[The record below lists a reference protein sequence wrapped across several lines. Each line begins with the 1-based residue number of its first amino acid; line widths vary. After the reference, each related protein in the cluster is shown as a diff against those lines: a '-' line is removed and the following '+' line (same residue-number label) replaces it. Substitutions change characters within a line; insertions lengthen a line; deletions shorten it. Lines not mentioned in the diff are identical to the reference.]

1 MGWLKKIID
10 SGAVKRLLDN
20 AQQNSSPAPEAQDVV
35 IAYTPEGAT
44 ANEQLAN
51 LQKVTPVQM
60 AAPEGPDPSTY
71 RYYSGNL
78 GEVGFGQVN
87 PALYGEAKMM
97 SYINP
102 VSGQYF
108 NTATPLPEDIVPE
121 GWQALDK
128 GMWPDR
134 AEYIPGLMKGE
145 GKQASMAPAAQLLA
159 MQRGESFTQ
168 PSAPSTTQA
177 PTALPPAPG
186 FRPRVLQDMPQDARF
201 MDMIRKYADK
211 EFMPALPTLN
221 LNQLGK
227 PQQYADGGAVAPTP
241 MTQQQLD
248 DYIVRTGRFGGGTGN
263 YSGPMPL
270 ASSNYL
276 DENDVLRALPSAM
289 STTPGATPGGLIPSS
304 TPVTQDQM
312 QTIIS
317 DLTSVP
323 SSTLKPKITPDMTI
337 GQDITPLPSII
348 SDLVKTPAT
357 SPSLSV
363 TPMPSGSFDVA
374 TNAKQAAGSL
384 PLNTYMKDLG
394 YGRYTGNPTDLGF
407 KERQCGPMGCAAF
420 QVMGNVYNPSTGQYF
435 EVSAGNPYETMPE
448 GWKYT
453 MGDVKERATGTYR
466 NPQEAVI
473 VPADPARPPVST
485 FPRGQ
490 EARTVPVRE
499 EGRRYGFDRSQVP
512 AQRKRFVPQGPS
524 DTGRAEL
531 MEFLKKNRMGV

>member
-10 SGAVKRLLDN
+10 SGAVKRVLDN

-102 VSGQYF
+102 ISGQYF

-221 LNQLGK
+221 LSQLGK
-227 PQQYADGGAVAPTP
+227 PQQYADGGPVLPNMPQDLAMYLQNTGRSFPTP
-241 MTQQQLD
+241 A
-248 DYIVRTGRFGGGTGN
+248 TG
-263 YSGPMPL
+263 
-270 ASSNYL
+270 
-276 DENDVLRALPSAM
+276 AM

-317 DLTSVP
+317 DL
-323 SSTLKPKITPDMTI
+323 
-337 GQDITPLPSII
+337 
-348 SDLVKTPAT
+348 VKAPAT

-363 TPMPSGSFDVA
+363 APMPSGSFDVA

-453 MGDVKERATGTYR
+453 MGNVKERATGTYR

-473 VPADPARPPVST
+473 VPADPARPPAST

-512 AQRKRFVPQGPS
+512 AQRERFVPQGPS

>member
-1 MGWLKKIID
+1 MGLF
-10 SGAVKRLLDN
+10 SGIARVATPQEEVDP
-20 AQQNSSPAPEAQDVV
+20 QQNLQNLEGSGFIGRAFANAIRSGLIQKLDPAEPVAAAKDIV

-60 AAPEGPDPSTY
+60 AAPEGPGPSAY

-97 SYINP
+97 AYINP
-102 VSGQYF
+102 ISGQYF

-134 AEYIPGLMKGE
+134 ADYIPGAMKGE
-145 GKQASMAPAAQLLA
+145 GRQATMAPASQLLA
-159 MQRGESFTQ
+159 MQRGEAFTQ

-177 PTALPPAPG
+177 PTTLPPAPG
-186 FRPRVLQDMPQDARF
+186 FRPRTLQDMPQDARF
-201 MDMIRKYADK
+201 MDMIRKYAGKD
-211 EFMPALPTLN
+211 FMPALPTLD

-227 PQQYADGGAVAPTP
+227 PQQYADGGPVLPNMPQDLA
-241 MTQQQLD
+241 MYLQN
-248 DYIVRTGRFGGGTGN
+248 TGRSFPAPAA
-263 YSGPMPL
+263 SAMP
-270 ASSNYL
+270 AAG
-276 DENDVLRALPSAM
+276 VM
-289 STTPGATPGGLIPSS
+289 STTPGLTTGGLIHSS
-304 TPVTQDQM
+304 TPITQNQM

-317 DLTSVP
+317 DLVP
-323 SSTLKPKITPDMTI
+323 TGTASSFWDKTLKQPVP
-337 GQDITPLPSII
+337 
-348 SDLVKTPAT
+348 
-357 SPSLSV
+357 
-363 TPMPSGSFDVA
+363 
-374 TNAKQAAGSL
+374 

-394 YGRYTGNPTDLGF
+394 YGRYTGNPADLGF
-407 KERQCGPMGCAAF
+407 KERQCGGPLGCVAPS
-420 QVMGNVYNPSTGQYF
+420 VVGTVYNPSTGQYF
-435 EVSAGNPYETMPE
+435 EVSAGNPYEVMPE

-453 MGDVKERATGTYR
+453 MGGVEERATGTYR
-466 NPQEAVI
+466 NPQEAVT
-473 VPADPARPPVST
+473 VPTDPARPPVST

-490 EARTVPVRE
+490 EGRTIPIRE
-499 EGRRYGFDRSQVP
+499 EGRRYGFDRSQIP

>member
-1 MGWLKKIID
+1 MGFLSKAIQQIKDGGISKIIRQV
-10 SGAVKRLLDN
+10 A
-20 AQQNSSPAPEAQDVV
+20 PAPETQDVV

-248 DYIVRTGRFGGGTGN
+248 DYIARTGRFGGGTGN

-270 ASSNYL
+270 ASNSYL
-276 DENDVLRALPSAM
+276 DANDVLHVLPSAM

-312 QTIIS
+312 QTI
-317 DLTSVP
+317 V
-323 SSTLKPKITPDMTI
+323 
-337 GQDITPLPSII
+337 
-348 SDLVKTPAT
+348 SDLVKAPAT
-357 SPSLSV
+357 SPSLGV

-453 MGDVKERATGTYR
+453 MGNVKERATGTYR

-473 VPADPARPPVST
+473 VPADPARPPAST

-512 AQRKRFVPQGPS
+512 AQRERFVPQGPS